1 MWWFFS
7 AGVTA
12 SGPTRFVD
20 ADEFRRAVP
29 IAQAALGER
38 FLVYAEAMRYGV
50 DERAVAM
57 STPVEIRDVAPW
69 VERLARVGY
78 AAKAVL
84 YITIGI
90 LAAQAAFGPGG
101 RTTDTQGAL
110 RVVHDMTFG
119 RIVLLVIAA
128 GLLGYALWRL
138 VEAAVDPDG
147 RGSNLKG
154 LALRA
159 GFAIRGLFHGAL
171 GVGAFRAALGDR
183 SAGSNDQAREV
194 TASVFRVPAGELVIY
209 AGAAFVAG
217 YGVYQLY
224 RSYASKLGR
233 QLELGAL
240 SGEMRPW
247 VVRVSRF
254 GIAARGVIFCLIGL
268 FLARAAH
275 QHDAREVG
283 GVRESLNMLADLGRW
298 PFAVVA
304 LGLIAYGVYEMVNA
318 RYRRINVA

>member
-1 MWWFFS
+1 
-7 AGVTA
+7 
-12 SGPTRFVD
+12 
-20 ADEFRRAVP
+20 
-29 IAQAALGER
+29 
-38 FLVYAEAMRYGV
+38 V
-50 DERAVAM
+50 DERAGAM
-57 STPVEIRDVAPW
+57 STPVEVRDVAPW

-110 RVVHDMTFG
+110 SVVYDMTFG
-119 RIVLLVIAA
+119 GLVLLVIAA
-128 GLLGYALWRL
+128 GLLGYALWRV
-138 VEAAVDPDG
+138 VEAMVDPDG
-147 RGSNLKG
+147 RGNNLKG

-171 GVGAFRAALGDR
+171 GVAAFRAGLGHR
-183 SAGSNDQAREV
+183 GGGSNDQAREL
-194 TASVFRVPAGELVIY
+194 TASAFSLPGGELLIY

-233 QLELGAL
+233 QLELGAV

-247 VVRVSRF
+247 VVRISRF
-254 GIAARGVIFCLIGL
+254 GIAARGVIFCLIGF
-268 FLARAAH
+268 FLARAA
-275 QHDAREVG
+275 QRHDAAEVG
-283 GVRESLNMLADLGRW
+283 GIRESLNMLASLGRW
-298 PFAVVA
+298 PFAIVA
-304 LGLIAYGVYEMVNA
+304 LGLIAYGVYELVNA
-318 RYRRINVA
+318 RYRRIRVA